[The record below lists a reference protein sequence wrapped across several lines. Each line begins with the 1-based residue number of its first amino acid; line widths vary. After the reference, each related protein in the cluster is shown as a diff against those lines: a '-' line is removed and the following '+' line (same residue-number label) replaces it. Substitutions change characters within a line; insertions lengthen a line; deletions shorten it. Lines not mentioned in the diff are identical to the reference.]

1 MVVADDDRT
10 TCEHISQLLRARGLV
25 VVPASNGQKAIDA
38 VRAQPVDL
46 VVLDVDMPGLS
57 GVDACK
63 VVKTIT
69 KDRFVPIILL
79 TAPGDLSARVQGL
92 RTGADDHVAK
102 PFEDTELLAR
112 IENMLRVKR
121 AHDDV
126 QFAKH
131 ELRYTSLHDQLR
143 TLPDHRFFHECLA
156 IEFEEAQRHL
166 DPLACCI
173 IAVDDFRELVSEHG
187 TDVAAH
193 ILDEV
198 SDRMQHTIRATDI
211 AAQFRTAEFGL
222 LLPNTRPA
230 RALTLAD
237 RIMSEVALRP
247 FELPRSPAVRSPQ
260 SAVKPVRAL
269 QSADTVVRSP
279 QSAVT
284 KSADKHTSIEL
295 AISIG
300 VGLYPSG
307 SIRSHS
313 ELLDAASIAVAR
325 ARVAGPN
332 RVCVVQQQ
340 GYIFRPTL
348 PGAA

>member
-1 MVVADDDRT
+1 VVVVADDDRA
-10 TCEHISQLLRARGLV
+10 TCERISQLLRARGLV
-25 VVPASNGQKAIDA
+25 VVPANDGQKAIDA

-46 VVLDVDMPGLS
+46 VVLDVDMPGLN
-57 GVDACK
+57 GIDTCR

-69 KDRFVPIILL
+69 KDRFVPVVILA
-79 TAPGDLSARVQGL
+79 APGDLSPRVQGL
-92 RTGADDHVAK
+92 RTGADDHVTK
-102 PFEDTELLAR
+102 PFEDSELLAR
-112 IENMLRVKR
+112 IENMLRMKR

-126 QFAKH
+126 QFAKN
-131 ELRYTSLHDQLR
+131 ELRYTPMHDELR
-143 TLPDHRFFHECLA
+143 KLPDHRFFHECIA
-156 IEFEEAQRHL
+156 IEFDEAQRHL

-173 IAVDDFRELVSEHG
+173 LAVDDFRELVSEHG
-187 TDVAAH
+187 AEIARDV
-193 ILDEV
+193 LDEV
-198 SDRMQHTIRATDI
+198 SKRVQRTIRATDI

-237 RIMSEVALRP
+237 RIVSEVALRP
-247 FELPRSPAVRSPQ
+247 FEPVARSPESAETAARSPQ
-260 SAVKPVRAL
+260 SAVPSTIQIDL
-269 QSADTVVRSP
+269 T
-279 QSAVT
+279 
-284 KSADKHTSIEL
+284 
-295 AISIG
+295 ISIG

>member
-1 MVVADDDRT
+1 M
-10 TCEHISQLLRARGLV
+10 
-25 VVPASNGQKAIDA
+25 VVPANDGQKAIDA

-46 VVLDVDMPGLS
+46 VVLDVDMPGLN
-57 GVDACK
+57 GIDACR

-69 KDRFVPIILL
+69 KDRFVPVVILA
-79 TAPGDLSARVQGL
+79 APGDLSARVQGL
-92 RTGADDHVAK
+92 RTGADDHVTK
-102 PFEDTELLAR
+102 PFEDSELLVR

-126 QFAKH
+126 QFAKN
-131 ELRYTSLHDQLR
+131 ELRYTSMHDQLR

-173 IAVDDFRELVSEHG
+173 LAVDDFRALVSEHG
-187 TDVAAH
+187 AEIAGDVLA
-193 ILDEV
+193 EMSGRV
-198 SDRMQHTIRATDI
+198 QRTIRATDI

-230 RALTLAD
+230 KALTLAD
-237 RIMSEVALRP
+237 RIVSDVALRP
-247 FELPRSPAVRSPQ
+247 FEPAGG
-260 SAVKPVRAL
+260 AA
-269 QSADTVVRSP
+269 
-279 QSAVT
+279 
-284 KSADKHTSIEL
+284 SIKL
-295 AISIG
+295 TISIG

-307 SIRSHS
+307 NIRSHS

>member
-1 MVVADDDRT
+1 MVADDDRA
-10 TCEHISQLLRARGLV
+10 TCEHISQLLRTRGLV

-38 VRAQPVDL
+38 VRAQSVDL
-46 VVLDVDMPGLS
+46 VVLDVNMPGLN
-57 GVDACK
+57 GIDACK

-69 KDRFVPIILL
+69 KDRFVPVVLL

-92 RTGADDHVAK
+92 RTRADDHVAK
-102 PFEDTELLAR
+102 PFEDAELLAR

-126 QFAKH
+126 QFAKK

-143 TLPDHRFFHECLA
+143 TLPDHRYFHECLE

-173 IAVDDFRELVSEHG
+173 VAVDDFRDLVSEHG
-187 TDVAAH
+187 TEFAAQ

-198 SDRMQHTIRATDI
+198 SDRVQRTIRATDI
-211 AAQFRTAEFGL
+211 AARFRTAEFGL

-237 RIMSEVALRP
+237 RIVSEVALRP
-247 FELPRSPAVRSPQ
+247 FEVNHG
-260 SAVKPVRAL
+260 
-269 QSADTVVRSP
+269 TVGL
-279 QSAVT
+279 T
-284 KSADKHTSIEL
+284 
-295 AISIG
+295 ISIG
-300 VGLYPSG
+300 IGLYPSG

-325 ARVAGPN
+325 ARVAGQN
-332 RVCVVQQQ
+332 RVCVVQHQ

>member
-1 MVVADDDRT
+1 
-10 TCEHISQLLRARGLV
+10 
-25 VVPASNGQKAIDA
+25 
-38 VRAQPVDL
+38 
-46 VVLDVDMPGLS
+46 
-57 GVDACK
+57 
-63 VVKTIT
+63 
-69 KDRFVPIILL
+69 
-79 TAPGDLSARVQGL
+79 
-92 RTGADDHVAK
+92 VAK
-102 PFEDTELLAR
+102 PFEDSELLAR

-126 QFAKH
+126 QFAKN
-131 ELRYTSLHDQLR
+131 EIRYTSLHDELR

-173 IAVDDFRELVSEHG
+173 LAVDDFRALVAERGAELAGYV
-187 TDVAAH
+187 
-193 ILDEV
+193 LDEV
-198 SDRMQHTIRATDI
+198 SVRVQRTIRATDI
-211 AAQFRTAEFGL
+211 AARFRTAEFGL

-237 RIMSEVALRP
+237 RIVSEVALRP
-247 FELPRSPAVRSPQ
+247 FELPFPNAS
-260 SAVKPVRAL
+260 
-269 QSADTVVRSP
+269 
-279 QSAVT
+279 
-284 KSADKHTSIEL
+284 SIEL
-295 AISIG
+295 TISIG

>member
-1 MVVADDDRT
+1 VVVVADDDRA
-10 TCEHISQLLRARGLV
+10 TCEHISRLLRERGLV
-25 VVPASNGQKAIDA
+25 VVPASDGQKAIDA
-38 VRAQPVDL
+38 VRAQPIDL
-46 VVLDVDMPGLS
+46 VVLDVDMPGLN
-57 GVDACK
+57 GIDACR

-69 KDRFVPIILL
+69 KDRFVPVVLL
-79 TAPGDLSARVQGL
+79 AAPGDESARVQGL

-102 PFEDTELLAR
+102 PFEDSELLAR

-126 QFAKH
+126 QFAKN
-131 ELRYTSLHDQLR
+131 EIRYTSLHDELR
-143 TLPDHRFFHECLA
+143 ALPDHRFFHECLA

-173 IAVDDFRELVSEHG
+173 LAVDDFRGLVAERGPELAGRV
-187 TDVAAH
+187 
-193 ILDEV
+193 LDEV
-198 SDRMQHTIRATDI
+198 SVRVQRTIRATDI
-211 AAQFRTAEFGL
+211 AARFRTAEFGL

-237 RIMSEVALRP
+237 RIVSEVALQP
-247 FELPRSPAVRSPQ
+247 FDEGLEL
-260 SAVKPVRAL
+260 
-269 QSADTVVRSP
+269 T
-279 QSAVT
+279 
-284 KSADKHTSIEL
+284 
-295 AISIG
+295 ISIG

>member
-1 MVVADDDRT
+1 MGTARPFPNAVVVVADDDRA

-25 VVPASNGQKAIDA
+25 VVQASGGQQAIDA

-57 GVDACK
+57 GIDACR

-69 KDRFVPIILL
+69 KDRFVPVVLL
-79 TAPGDLSARVQGL
+79 AAADDQSARFQGL
-92 RTGADDHVAK
+92 RTGADDHVLR
-102 PFEDTELLAR
+102 PFEDSELLAR

-126 QFAKH
+126 QFAKD
-131 ELRYTSLHDQLR
+131 ELRYTSLHDELR
-143 TLPDHRFFHECLA
+143 ALPDHRFFHECLA
-156 IEFEEAQRHL
+156 IEFEEAERHL

-173 IAVDDFRELVSEHG
+173 LAVDDFRDLVADHGAELAGHV
-187 TDVAAH
+187 
-193 ILDEV
+193 LDEV
-198 SDRMQHTIRATDI
+198 SVRLQRTIRATDI
-211 AAQFRTAEFGL
+211 AARFRTAEFGL

-230 RALTLAD
+230 RSLTLAD
-237 RIMSEVALRP
+237 RIVSEIALRP
-247 FELPRSPAVRSPQ
+247 FELPSPTRGA
-260 SAVKPVRAL
+260 A
-269 QSADTVVRSP
+269 
-279 QSAVT
+279 
-284 KSADKHTSIEL
+284 SIEL

>member
-1 MVVADDDRT
+1 VVVADDDRA
-10 TCEHISQLLRARGLV
+10 TCEHISELLRARGLV
-25 VVPASNGQKAIDA
+25 VVQAGDGQKAIDA

-57 GVDACK
+57 GIDACR

-69 KDRFVPIILL
+69 KDRFVPVVLL
-79 TAPGDLSARVQGL
+79 AAADDQSARVQGL

-102 PFEDTELLAR
+102 PFEDSELLAR
-112 IENMLRVKR
+112 VENMLRVKR

-126 QFAKH
+126 QFAKN
-131 ELRYTSLHDQLR
+131 ELRYTSLHDELR
-143 TLPDHRFFHECLA
+143 ALPDHRFFHECLA

-166 DPLACCI
+166 DPFACCI
-173 IAVDDFRELVSEHG
+173 LAVDEFRDLVTEHG
-187 TDVAAH
+187 AEVAGSV
-193 ILDEV
+193 LDEV
-198 SDRMQHTIRATDI
+198 SVRVQRTIRSTDI
-211 AAQFRTAEFGL
+211 AARFRTAEFGL

-230 RALTLAD
+230 KALTLAD
-237 RIMSEVALRP
+237 RIMSEVALRR
-247 FELPRSPAVRSPQ
+247 FEVPSHA
-260 SAVKPVRAL
+260 RA
-269 QSADTVVRSP
+269 SS
-279 QSAVT
+279 
-284 KSADKHTSIEL
+284 SIEL
-295 AISIG
+295 TISIG

>member
-1 MVVADDDRT
+1 VVVADDDRA

-25 VVPASNGQKAIDA
+25 VVPANDGQKAIDA

-46 VVLDVDMPGLS
+46 VVLDVDMPGLN
-57 GVDACK
+57 GIDACR

-69 KDRFVPIILL
+69 KDRFVPVVLL
-79 TAPGDLSARVQGL
+79 AAQDDLSARAQGL
-92 RTGADDHVAK
+92 RTGADDHVTK
-102 PFEDTELLAR
+102 PFEDSELLAR

-126 QFAKH
+126 QFAKN
-131 ELRYTSLHDQLR
+131 ELRYTSMHDQLR
-143 TLPDHRFFHECLA
+143 ALPDHRFFHECLA

-173 IAVDDFRELVSEHG
+173 IAVDEFRAIVSEHG
-187 TDVAAH
+187 AEIAGLF
-193 ILDEV
+193 LDEV
-198 SDRMQHTIRATDI
+198 SVRVQRTIRATDI

-237 RIMSEVALRP
+237 RIVSEVALRP
-247 FELPRSPAVRSPQ
+247 FETDAIQ
-260 SAVKPVRAL
+260 
-269 QSADTVVRSP
+269 
-279 QSAVT
+279 
-284 KSADKHTSIEL
+284 IEL
-295 AISIG
+295 TISIG

-307 SIRSHS
+307 NIRSHS

>member
-1 MVVADDDRT
+1 VVVADDDRA
-10 TCEHISQLLRARGLV
+10 TCEHISELLRARGLV
-25 VVPASNGQKAIDA
+25 VVQAGNGQKAIDA

-57 GVDACK
+57 GIDACR

-69 KDRFVPIILL
+69 KDRFVPVVLL
-79 TAPGDLSARVQGL
+79 AAADDQSARVQGL

-102 PFEDTELLAR
+102 PFEDSELLAR
-112 IENMLRVKR
+112 VENMLRVKR

-126 QFAKH
+126 QFAKN
-131 ELRYTSLHDQLR
+131 ELRYTSLHDELR
-143 TLPDHRFFHECLA
+143 ALPDHRFFHECLA

-166 DPLACCI
+166 DPFACCI
-173 IAVDDFRELVSEHG
+173 LAVDEFRDLVTEHG
-187 TDVAAH
+187 AEVAGSV
-193 ILDEV
+193 LDEV
-198 SDRMQHTIRATDI
+198 SVRVQRTIRSTDI
-211 AAQFRTAEFGL
+211 AARFRTAEFGL

-230 RALTLAD
+230 KALTLAD
-237 RIMSEVALRP
+237 RIMSEVALRR
-247 FELPRSPAVRSPQ
+247 FEVPSHA
-260 SAVKPVRAL
+260 RA
-269 QSADTVVRSP
+269 SS
-279 QSAVT
+279 
-284 KSADKHTSIEL
+284 SIEL
-295 AISIG
+295 TISIG

>member
-1 MVVADDDRT
+1 LAV
-10 TCEHISQLLRARGLV
+10 I
-25 VVPASNGQKAIDA
+25 PAANGQKAIDA
-38 VRAQPVDL
+38 VRAQQVDL
-46 VVLDVDMPGLS
+46 VVLDVNMPGLN
-57 GVDACK
+57 GIDACR
-63 VVKTIT
+63 VIKTIT
-69 KDRFVPIILL
+69 ADRFVPVVLL
-79 TAPGDLSARVQGL
+79 TASDDLNARVQGL
-92 RTGADDHVAK
+92 RTEADDHLAK
-102 PFEDTELLAR
+102 PFEDAELVAR

-126 QFAKH
+126 QFARK
-131 ELRYTSLHDQLR
+131 ELRYTSLHEQLR
-143 TLPDHRFFHECLA
+143 TLPDHRYFHERLEN
-156 IEFEEAQRHL
+156 EFEEAQRHL

-173 IAVDDFRELVSEHG
+173 LAVDDFRDLVSEHG
-187 TDVAAH
+187 ADCAAQ

-198 SDRMQHTIRATDI
+198 SERVQRTIRATDV
-211 AAQFRTAEFGL
+211 AARFRTAEFGL

-237 RIMSEVALRP
+237 RIVSEVALRP
-247 FELPRSPAVRSPQ
+247 FDA
-260 SAVKPVRAL
+260 
-269 QSADTVVRSP
+269 
-279 QSAVT
+279 
-284 KSADKHTSIEL
+284 SIEL
-295 AISIG
+295 TISIG

-307 SIRSHS
+307 TIRSHS

>member
-1 MVVADDDRT
+1 
-10 TCEHISQLLRARGLV
+10 LV

-38 VRAQPVDL
+38 VRAQQVDL
-46 VVLDVDMPGLS
+46 VVLDVNMPGLN
-57 GVDACK
+57 GIDACK
-63 VVKTIT
+63 VIKTIT
-69 KDRFVPIILL
+69 KDRFVPVVLL
-79 TAPGDLSARVQGL
+79 TGPGDLSARVQGL
-92 RTGADDHVAK
+92 RTRADDHVAK
-102 PFEDTELLAR
+102 PFEDAELLAR
-112 IENMLRVKR
+112 IENMLRVKG

-126 QFAKH
+126 QFAKN

-143 TLPDHRFFHECLA
+143 TLPDHRYFHECLE

-173 IAVDDFRELVSEHG
+173 IAVDDFRDLVSEHG
-187 TDVAAH
+187 TEFAAQ

-198 SDRMQHTIRATDI
+198 SDRVQRTIRATDI
-211 AAQFRTAEFGL
+211 AARFRTAEFGL

-237 RIMSEVALRP
+237 RIVSEVALRP
-247 FELPRSPAVRSPQ
+247 FEVP
-260 SAVKPVRAL
+260 
-269 QSADTVVRSP
+269 VVRSGSQHSP
-279 QSAVT
+279 ASAATAATVGLT
-284 KSADKHTSIEL
+284 
-295 AISIG
+295 ISIG

-325 ARVAGPN
+325 ARVAGQN

>member
-1 MVVADDDRT
+1 
-10 TCEHISQLLRARGLV
+10 LV

-38 VRAQPVDL
+38 VRAQSVDL
-46 VVLDVDMPGLS
+46 VVLDVNMPGLN
-57 GVDACK
+57 GIDACK

-69 KDRFVPIILL
+69 KDRFVPVVLL

-92 RTGADDHVAK
+92 RTRADDHVAK
-102 PFEDTELLAR
+102 PFEDAELLAR

-126 QFAKH
+126 QFAKN

-143 TLPDHRFFHECLA
+143 TLPDHRYFHECLE

-173 IAVDDFRELVSEHG
+173 IAVDDFRDLVSEHG
-187 TDVAAH
+187 TEFAAQ

-198 SDRMQHTIRATDI
+198 SDRVQRTIRATDI
-211 AAQFRTAEFGL
+211 AARFRTAEFGL

-237 RIMSEVALRP
+237 RIVSEVALRP
-247 FELPRSPAVRSPQ
+247 FEVNHE
-260 SAVKPVRAL
+260 
-269 QSADTVVRSP
+269 TVG
-279 QSAVT
+279 
-284 KSADKHTSIEL
+284 L
-295 AISIG
+295 MISIG
-300 VGLYPSG
+300 IGLYPSG

-325 ARVAGPN
+325 ARVAGQN
-332 RVCVVQQQ
+332 RVCVVQHQ

>member
-1 MVVADDDRT
+1 MGTTRPFPKAVVVVADDDRAA
-10 TCEHISQLLRARGLV
+10 CERISALLRARGSKV
-25 VVPASNGQKAIDA
+25 IAVQNGQKAIDA
-38 VRAQPVDL
+38 VRAGSVDL
-46 VVLDVDMPGLS
+46 ALLDVTMPGLS

-63 VVKTIT
+63 VIKTIT
-69 KDRFVPIILL
+69 KDQFVPVVLM
-79 TAPGDLSARVQGL
+79 TSPGDPASRLQAARTSADEL
-92 RTGADDHVAK
+92 VAK
-102 PFEDTELLAR
+102 PFEDEELVTR

-126 QFAKH
+126 QFAKK
-131 ELRYTSLHDQLR
+131 EIRYTSLHDQLR
-143 TLPDHRFFHECLA
+143 QLPDHRGFHERLEK
-156 IEFEEAQRHL
+156 EFDEAQRHL

-173 IAVDDFRELVSEHG
+173 VAVDDFRKLVSDHG
-187 TDVAAH
+187 ADASARVLA
-193 ILDEV
+193 EV
-198 SDRMQHTIRATDI
+198 SERLQRTIRATDV

-237 RIMSEVALRP
+237 RLVTEVALRP
-247 FELPRSPAVRSPQ
+247 FEIDGARITI
-260 SAVKPVRAL
+260 
-269 QSADTVVRSP
+269 TV
-279 QSAVT
+279 
-284 KSADKHTSIEL
+284 
-295 AISIG
+295 SIG

-307 SIRSHS
+307 RIRSHS

-325 ARVAGPN
+325 ARVAGAN

>member
-1 MVVADDDRT
+1 MVVVADDDRT
-10 TCEHISQLLRARGLV
+10 TCEHISQLLRARGSIV
-25 VVPASNGQKAIDA
+25 IPASNGQKAIDA

-46 VVLDVDMPGLS
+46 IVLDVNMPGLN
-57 GVDACK
+57 GIDACK

-69 KDRFVPIILL
+69 KDRFVPVVLL
-79 TAPGDLSARVQGL
+79 TAPGDLSARVQGI

-112 IENMLRVKR
+112 IENMLRVKH

-126 QFAKH
+126 QFAKN
-131 ELRYTSLHDQLR
+131 ELRYASLHDQLR
-143 TLPDHRFFHECLA
+143 TLPDHRYFHECLE

-173 IAVDDFRELVSEHG
+173 IAVDDFRDLVSEHG
-187 TDVAAH
+187 SDFAAK
-193 ILDEV
+193 ILGEV
-198 SDRMQHTIRATDI
+198 SDRVQRTIRATDI
-211 AAQFRTAEFGL
+211 AARFRTAEFGL

-237 RIMSEVALRP
+237 RIMSEIALRP
-247 FELPRSPAVRSPQ
+247 FAGGALAGQRRDGGALAGERRDGPAVRWPDI
-260 SAVKPVRAL
+260 AL
-269 QSADTVVRSP
+269 T
-279 QSAVT
+279 
-284 KSADKHTSIEL
+284 
-295 AISIG
+295 ISIG
-300 VGLYPSG
+300 IGLYPSG
-307 SIRSHS
+307 SVRSHS

-325 ARVAGPN
+325 ARVAGAN

>member
-1 MVVADDDRT
+1 MVVADDDRA
-10 TCEHISQLLRARGLV
+10 TCGRISELLAAEGLTV
-25 VVPASNGQKAIDA
+25 VLASNGQKAIDA
-38 VRAQPVDL
+38 VRAQAVDL
-46 VVLDVDMPGLS
+46 VVLDVDMPGLN
-57 GVDACK
+57 GIDVCR
-63 VVKTIT
+63 VVKAIT
-69 KDRFVPIILL
+69 KGRFVPVVLL

-102 PFEDTELLAR
+102 PFEDAELLAR
-112 IENMLRVKR
+112 IENMLRLKQ

-126 QFAKH
+126 QFAKNEIH
-131 ELRYTSLHDQLR
+131 YTSLHDQLR
-143 TLPDHRFFHECLA
+143 ALPDHRFFHECLA
-156 IEFEEAQRHL
+156 TEFEEAQRHL

-173 IAVDDFRELVSEHG
+173 IAVDEFRDLVLGHG
-187 TDVAAH
+187 ADAAARV
-193 ILDEV
+193 LDEV
-198 SDRMQHTIRATDI
+198 SERIQRTIRATDI

-230 RALTLAD
+230 RALTLAE
-237 RIMSEVALRP
+237 RIVSEVALHP
-247 FELPRSPAVRSPQ
+247 FEPAESTANQ
-260 SAVKPVRAL
+260 AN
-269 QSADTVVRSP
+269 
-279 QSAVT
+279 
-284 KSADKHTSIEL
+284 IEL

-340 GYIFRPTL
+340 GYIFLPTF

>member
-1 MVVADDDRT
+1 MVVADDDRA

-25 VVPASNGQKAIDA
+25 VVPVSNGQKAIDA

-46 VVLDVDMPGLS
+46 VVLDADMPGLN
-57 GVDACK
+57 GIDACR
-63 VVKTIT
+63 VIKTIT
-69 KDRFVPIILL
+69 KDRFVPVVLL
-79 TAPGDLSARVQGL
+79 TAPGALNARVQGL

-102 PFEDTELLAR
+102 PFEDTELVAR
-112 IENMLRVKR
+112 VENMLRVKR

-126 QFAKH
+126 QFAKN
-131 ELRYTSLHDQLR
+131 ELHFTPLHDQLR

-173 IAVDDFRELVSEHG
+173 VAVDDFRECVSERG
-187 TDVAAH
+187 ADLAAH
-193 ILDEV
+193 ILGEMSKRV
-198 SDRMQHTIRATDI
+198 QRAIRATDI
-211 AAQFRTAEFGL
+211 VAQFRTAECGP

-230 RALTLAD
+230 RPLTLAD
-237 RIMSEVALRP
+237 RIMSDVALRP
-247 FELPRSPAVRSPQ
+247 FQVRSPG
-260 SAVKPVRAL
+260 SAVSHASV
-269 QSADTVVRSP
+269 
-279 QSAVT
+279 
-284 KSADKHTSIEL
+284 EL

-300 VGLYPSG
+300 IGLYPSG
-307 SIRSHS
+307 SIRSHA

>member
-1 MVVADDDRT
+1 MVVADDDRA
-10 TCEHISQLLRARGLV
+10 TCEHIAQLLRSRGLV

-46 VVLDVDMPGLS
+46 VVLDVDMPGLN
-57 GVDACK
+57 GIDACK

-69 KDRFVPIILL
+69 KDRFVPVVLL

-112 IENMLRVKR
+112 VENMLRVKR

-126 QFAKH
+126 QFAKN
-131 ELRYTSLHDQLR
+131 ELRFTSLHDQLR

-156 IEFEEAQRHL
+156 IEFEEAQTHL

-173 IAVDDFRELVSEHG
+173 IAVNDFRERVSECG
-187 TDVAAH
+187 TDLAVR

-198 SDRMQHTIRATDI
+198 SERVQRTIRATDI

-247 FELPRSPAVRSPQ
+247 YQAPSPQ
-260 SAVKPVRAL
+260 NAAN
-269 QSADTVVRSP
+269 
-279 QSAVT
+279 
-284 KSADKHTSIEL
+284 HTSIEL
-295 AISIG
+295 AIGI
-300 VGLYPSG
+300 GLYPSG
-307 SIRSHS
+307 NIRSHA